1 MGEDKLESPLALA
14 LVTSAAN
21 VALPARSGACS
32 PHLNEAKLLLLLHT
46 NDTFR
51 T

>member
-32 PHLNEAKLLLLLHT
+32 PPRNEAKLLLHT

>member
-1 MGEDKLESPLALA
+1 MGEDKLESPLLA

-32 PHLNEAKLLLLLHT
+32 PPRNEAKLLLLLHT